1 LPSDPPRQ
9 HRTNLAEKTDKTND
23 AAESDMEVKR
33 HLIHDTRLGLFVTAQ
48 SLESANMAAARMN
61 RLAGYP
67 RFVARTISELK

>member
-1 LPSDPPRQ
+1 
-9 HRTNLAEKTDKTND
+9 
-23 AAESDMEVKR
+23 MEVKR